1 MNYEL
6 CLYPMYLFESKSIL
20 RQPDKPQLAEALR
33 NYTLPKSENAITQTV
48 VGTDHYVLDGDHFY
62 IG

>member
-1 MNYEL
+1 
-6 CLYPMYLFESKSIL
+6 MYLFESKSIL

-33 NYTLPKSENAITQTV
+33 NYALPKSENAITQTV